1 MSSVEWTERADVEAA
16 TQPIPTLAKATRRV
30 CISGGRKTSNTKKSG
45 LEEVA
50 PTKFTQEK
58 REVKLYLRYYQL
70 PSKHPGHLRWLV

>member
-58 REVKLYLRYYQL
+58 KENYGLLIGLKYTIEYTYIYIC
-70 PSKHPGHLRWLV
+70 